1 VGVERF
7 KKKVTMNFK
16 FNAEHTFFTSDTHFN
31 LANIIGFCNRPFKDM
46 EQMNETLIANWNNT
60 NNLENEDNENTI
72 MSGGAFD
79 YKQHFIEYIADEIEQ
94 RIMKSGREIPQE
106 VLSRNPWLGYWEDDF
121 DAPRFYPK
129 YNRKTMDIMKRAVYV
144 LRLAHIYAQRVDWML
159 SGDDGEDSL
168 VERLEEE
175 LKELKTKYPSG
186 KFTFKKKR
194 VRYDDNYGG
203 FREMPDGLATNKTKE
218 DE

>member
-1 VGVERF
+1 
-7 KKKVTMNFK
+7 
-16 FNAEHTFFTSDTHFN
+16 
-31 LANIIGFCNRPFKDM
+31 
-46 EQMNETLIANWNNT
+46 
-60 NNLENEDNENTI
+60 

-79 YKQHFIEYIADEIEQ
+79 YKQYFIEYIADEIEQ
-94 RIMKSGREIPQE
+94 RLLKSGREIPQE
-106 VLSRNPWLGYWEDDF
+106 VLSRDPWHSHWEDDF
-121 DAPRFYPK
+121 DTPQLYPK

-175 LKELKTKYPSG
+175 LEELKKKYPSG
-186 KFTFKKKR
+186 KFTFKKNR
-194 VRYDDNYGG
+194 VRYDADYGG
-203 FREMPDGLATNKTKE
+203 FREML

>member
-1 VGVERF
+1 
-7 KKKVTMNFK
+7 
-16 FNAEHTFFTSDTHFN
+16 
-31 LANIIGFCNRPFKDM
+31 
-46 EQMNETLIANWNNT
+46 
-60 NNLENEDNENTI
+60 

-203 FREMPDGLATNKTKE
+203 FREMPDELATNKTKE